1 MNERITAGSRL
12 SADAAEQTADEEQNQ
27 SPHDEDEDEGEDE
40 QEPVQ
45 TLLYTCTGETHTSP
59 TPINTTGKFPSHM

>member
-1 MNERITAGSRL
+1 MKEGITAGSRL

-27 SPHDEDEDEGEDE
+27 TPHDEDEDEDEGE

-45 TLLYTCTGETHTSP
+45 TLLYTCTGDTHVTVP
-59 TPINTTGKFPSHM
+59 P